1 MNITIRNFPSYTSA
15 FFYGKLTQ
23 AIVAQGWHSIT
34 RCLVKV
40 SKNSQLSLVD
50 DTGIRFSLVA
60 SRTPYPG
67 SKDLYVWLTVAEDE
81 DGNEEID
88 IEFRQC
94 LSPEATQW
102 I

>member
-23 AIVAQGWHSIT
+23 AIVAQGWHNFT
-34 RCLVKV
+34 HCLVKV
-40 SKNSQLSLVD
+40 SNNSQLSLVN
-50 DTGIRFSLVA
+50 DTGVRLSLVA
-60 SRTPYPG
+60 SGTPDPG
-67 SKDLYVWLTVAEDE
+67 SEDLYVWIMVDEDE